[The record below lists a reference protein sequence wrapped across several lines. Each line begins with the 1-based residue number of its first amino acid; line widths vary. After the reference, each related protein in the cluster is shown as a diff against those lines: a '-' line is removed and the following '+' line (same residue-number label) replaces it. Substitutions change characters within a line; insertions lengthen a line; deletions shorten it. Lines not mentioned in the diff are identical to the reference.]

1 MISHEKIE
9 AARVKLG
16 DIARD
21 IMVREIPIEQFD
33 GKTGLS
39 VFHKE
44 NTPSMT
50 WFPERQIFKDFG
62 TGQSMDYV
70 DFAMRY
76 HHLSFPEAVKE
87 MFDLVGMD
95 YEETDFNIAIN
106 NDYFGRGYKF
116 PEDEPDNDR
125 AIVNAYM
132 AKRHISEATLD
143 FYGVKQ
149 DGNGNIAFQFKNVD
163 GKVVATKYRVSKA
176 YMKGKTEGPKW
187 WWNRKANMCPILYG
201 IDKVNTTQ
209 PLIIV
214 EGLNDALACHEAGI
228 QNAVSIPGGAEEM
241 QWIKFNYDFLMAFKI
256 IILWFDDDE
265 IGQDGL
271 SKVTN
276 ALGVSRVKTVQINQT
291 VKDEITKNSNGK
303 VTKVDANNVLVFC
316 GAETVVKMVNGA
328 AYVPNPRL
336 RPLSTYKEVEL
347 FDLPFISTG
356 FKNLDNIVYGNFQNN
371 LIVVTGRSAGGKST
385 VVNTMGIIVPLENDK
400 KVMVFS
406 GEANGGTLLGS
417 IYRPIAGR
425 RHIVKEDNSA
435 RGFPNFYRV
444 TKQAKDFIRD
454 YYMSLIY
461 NYEEGESIR
470 TDGHEILS
478 QMDYAYNRYGVTFFT
493 LDNLM
498 CIETCGGEGDNKYSS
513 QIEFAVALKK
523 FTREHDVTVILV
535 AHPKKMVAGQ
545 SELDMYSVAG
555 ASEIV
560 NLADRVYGVGRL
572 DPVKHE
578 GHNSCITVLKDRQ
591 SGKVGAMAKMYY
603 DFPTTR
609 IYSDRAELEK
619 AYSWEEKFNSNY
631 PPQIKERLVVNM
643 PDGLDEIVG
652 EKKNE

>member
-87 MFDLVGMD
+87 MFDLAGMD

-149 DGNGNIAFQFKNVD
+149 DENGNIAFQFKNVD

-209 PLIIV
+209 PLVIC
-214 EGLNDALACHEAGI
+214 EGLGDCLACHEAGI

-276 ALGVSRVKTVQINQT
+276 ALGVSRVKTVQINQA
-291 VKDEITKNSNGK
+291 VKDEISKNSNGK

-328 AYVPNPRL
+328 TYVPNPRL
-336 RPLSTYKEVEL
+336 RPLFSYKEIEL
-347 FDLPFISTG
+347 YDLPKISTG
-356 FKNLDNIVYGNFQNN
+356 FKAVDKVIYGNFRNS
-371 LIVVTGRSAGGKST
+371 LVVLSGFSGSGKT
-385 VVNTMGIIVPLENDK
+385 TAIAKMGIISPLENGE

-417 IYRPIAGR
+417 IYRPLAGR
-425 RHIVKEDNSA
+425 RHIYVEDNTQ
-435 RGFPNFYRV
+435 RGIPNFYRV
-444 TKQAKDFIRD
+444 TKEARACIRD
-454 YYMSLIY
+454 YYSSLIW
-461 NYEEGESIR
+461 NYEDGDDIESS
-470 TDGHEILS
+470 GKEILS

-498 CIETCGGEGDNKYSS
+498 CITCVDDNEDNKYNS
-513 QIEFAVALKK
+513 QIKFIMALKR
-523 FTREHDVTVILV
+523 FTREHDVIVLLV
-535 AHPKKMVAGQ
+535 AHPKKPIPGQ
-545 SELDMYSVAG
+545 QGVDMYGIAG

-560 NLADRVYGVGRL
+560 NLADRAYSVGRL
-572 DPVKHE
+572 DPAKHE
-578 GHNSCITVLKDRQ
+578 GHNSFLSILKDRQ
-591 SGKVGAMAKMYY
+591 SGKAGMMIKMYY

-609 IYSDRAELEK
+609 IYSDRAELEM
-619 AYSWEEKFNSNY
+619 AYSWERNFNFNY

-652 EKKNE
+652 EKKSE